1 MVQEPPIEARF
12 MQSEVLFHMIYKAA
26 LWESHVRPQ
35 ILYVNMHPCGIL
47 FTCRGLT
54 H

>member
-35 ILYVNMHPCGIL
+35 SYTL
-47 FTCRGLT
+47 TCTPVVYCLRVAG
-54 H
+54 